1 MSIEMIKVPWNRF
14 NTISHLAKFV
24 RDCILNIEFLF
35 IFAENNFV
43 CDCRLKWMHGLR
55 NETKSQ
61 NTKVSL
67 DSVTCKMDPPIV
79 SSAYNKMPDVIEN
92 KKDYNQQILH
102 AGITIETLNE
112 KMNVTE
118 KKMIPE
124 ELSKES
130 NAITVTKKP
139 VKRYVLK
146 ISPEN
151 LPCPRDAKTTTE
163 SPPFIVDPVIPVQNE
178 MKIFRFHEPNLAYRL
193 SYKSSLVLWS
203 GCFAFF
209 FT

>member
-1 MSIEMIKVPWNRF
+1 
-14 NTISHLAKFV
+14 
-24 RDCILNIEFLF
+24 
-35 IFAENNFV
+35 
-43 CDCRLKWMHGLR
+43 MHALR

-79 SSAYNKMPDVIEN
+79 SSAYNKMPDVMEN
-92 KKDYNQQILH
+92 KKDYNQDILH

-124 ELSKES
+124 ELNKDSYT
-130 NAITVTKKP
+130 IVGKKP
-139 VKRYVLK
+139 VKRVVLK
-146 ISPEN
+146 ILPEN

-163 SPPFIVDPVIPVQNE
+163 SPPFIVDPVIPIQNE

-193 SYKSSLVLWS
+193 SYKSTIVLWC